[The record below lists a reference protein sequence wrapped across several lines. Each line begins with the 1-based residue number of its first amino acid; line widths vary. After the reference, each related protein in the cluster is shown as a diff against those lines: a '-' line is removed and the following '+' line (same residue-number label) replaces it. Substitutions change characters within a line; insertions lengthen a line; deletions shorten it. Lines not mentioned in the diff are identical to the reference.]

1 VGSFGGRRPGLAP
14 PADAVA
20 LGERGVRAA
29 TFVADPSSTT
39 AARRFA
45 AGLAEELGFPRIAAD
60 VALCTSELA
69 ANALIHARGPFT
81 VTVRRAGE
89 GIRVDVI
96 DPRPDQL
103 PVIVPLVGTV
113 KDLTERSTTGRGL
126 QIVATLSDR
135 WGVSTTNGAKAV
147 WAEMSGQLHEGP
159 SAPTIV
165 LGHDPAPLPGSLV
178 RFRSLPVRA
187 AVASGIQTDEAAR
200 EVQLR
205 ELGHPTVGTPA
216 ARLLEL
222 LDETAHLRL
231 AGRYAALRASAED
244 LERFDLD
251 VLVTDELLVAVGELA
266 RLLADG
272 PTHPASPTPLD
283 HDVAAFR
290 QWLAE
295 ETTHQRNGGE
305 PRPCPLPT

>member
-1 VGSFGGRRPGLAP
+1 M
-14 PADAVA
+14 A

-29 TFVADPSSTT
+29 TFVADPSSSTE
-39 AARRFA
+39 ARRFA
-45 AGLAEELGFPRIAAD
+45 AGLAEELGLERISAD

-96 DPRPDQL
+96 DPRPEQL
-103 PVIVPLVGTV
+103 PVVVPLVGTV
-113 KDLTERSTTGRGL
+113 RDLTERSTTGRGL
-126 QIVATLSDR
+126 QIVATLADR

-147 WAEMSGQLHEGP
+147 WAELSGQVHEGP

-165 LGHDPAPLPGSLV
+165 VGHDPEPVPGSLV
-178 RFRSLPVRA
+178 RFRGLPVRA

-200 EVQLR
+200 EVQLS
-205 ELGHPTVGTPA
+205 ELGRPTVDTPA

-222 LDETAHLRL
+222 LDETSHLRL
-231 AGRYAALRASAED
+231 AGRYAALRAAAED
-244 LERFDLD
+244 LDRFDLD
-251 VLVTDELLVAVGELA
+251 VLITDELMAATGELA
-266 RLLADG
+266 RLLA
-272 PTHPASPTPLD
+272 TWPAHSTSAIPLE

-290 QWLAE
+290 RWLGE
-295 ETTHQRNGGE
+295 ESVHQRQGGD